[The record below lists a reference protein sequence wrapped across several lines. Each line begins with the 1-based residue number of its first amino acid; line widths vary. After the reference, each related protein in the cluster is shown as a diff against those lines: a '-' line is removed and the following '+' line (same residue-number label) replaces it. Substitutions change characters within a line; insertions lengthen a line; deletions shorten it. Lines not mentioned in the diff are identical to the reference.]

1 MRIVK
6 IFDWFTRLLPL
17 WVVLCGILAYIWPAV
32 FIPFRSYMELAF
44 ALTMLGIGLVI
55 DYSEFIPVFRKPQMV
70 IFGILAQ
77 FAIMPALGF
86 FIAKLFHFSPTYTL
100 ALVLV
105 GSVPGAMASNVICYL
120 ARVDVAFSIA
130 LTSAATFCS
139 PVLTPAFTYLF
150 AHAIINIQFWPM
162 FLSIIKMVILPLM
175 AGLLI
180 KRLFYHWVSKFE
192 IIFPSFSTVF
202 IAFICGLV
210 VALNQKAL
218 IETGLIL
225 FSAVFLHNLFG
236 MVLGYV
242 AGKLFG
248 FDQKRCRTLVF
259 QVGMQNAGLGAVLA
273 LKHFSSE
280 TSLPSALFATWC
292 VITASILAKFWS
304 RSQPKYIRTNSLL
317 T

>member
-1 MRIVK
+1 MANMKTAK

-17 WVVLCGILAYIWPAV
+17 WVILCGIIAYFLPVI
-32 FIPFRSYMELAF
+32 FIPFESYMELAF

-55 DYSEFIPVFRKPQMV
+55 NYDAFIPVLRKPQMV
-70 IFGILAQ
+70 IFGMLAQ
-77 FAIMPALGF
+77 FSIMPTLGF
-86 FIAKLFHFSPTYTL
+86 LIAKLFHFSPNYTL

-130 LTSAATFCS
+130 LTSTATFCA
-139 PVLTPAFTYLF
+139 PVLTPALTYLF
-150 AHAIINIQFWPM
+150 AHAVVRVEFWSM
-162 FLSIIKMVILPLM
+162 FFSIIKMVIMPLA
-175 AGLLI
+175 AGLIL
-180 KRLFYHWVSKFE
+180 KRLFRNWVSKFE
-192 IIFPSFSTVF
+192 IIFPSFSTIF

-210 VALNQKAL
+210 VALNQDTL

-236 MVLGYV
+236 LILGYG
-242 AGKLFG
+242 AGKLYR
-248 FDQKRCRTLVF
+248 FDEKQCRTLSF

-280 TSLPSALFATWC
+280 TALPSVLFATWC
-292 VITASILAKFWS
+292 VITASILAEVWS
-304 RSQPKYIRTNSLL
+304 RS
-317 T
+317 